1 MVLLLLTGSSLCA
14 GAQQTSGTIVYERK
28 ADMRKKATDNKLPPG
43 LPPLL
48 SSRHQLLFTD
58 STAIYLSAE
67 EEEERPDPFD
77 NSPNRPVI
85 RRVGMNDV
93 CFKNFNTQ
101 LAVQQK
107 ELLNKVYLIQ
117 DTLQQPPW
125 KIETD
130 TLSVLGHAC
139 KKAVMQGRNNQTIVA
154 WFTEDIPVP
163 AGPEMF
169 GGLPGMILHVNINNG
184 EMIITALSISNK
196 TDVKRIQPPRKGEQ
210 VSQQVYEQKMKE
222 LMNNAAPGPGFI
234 RMRMN

>member
-1 MVLLLLTGSSLCA
+1 
-14 GAQQTSGTIVYERK
+14 
-28 ADMRKKATDNKLPPG
+28 
-43 LPPLL
+43 
-48 SSRHQLLFTD
+48 
-58 STAIYLSAE
+58 
-67 EEEERPDPFD
+67 
-77 NSPNRPVI
+77 
-85 RRVGMNDV
+85 
-93 CFKNFNTQ
+93 
-101 LAVQQK
+101 
-107 ELLNKVYLIQ
+107 IQ

-210 VSQQVYEQKMKE
+210 VSQQAYEQKMKE